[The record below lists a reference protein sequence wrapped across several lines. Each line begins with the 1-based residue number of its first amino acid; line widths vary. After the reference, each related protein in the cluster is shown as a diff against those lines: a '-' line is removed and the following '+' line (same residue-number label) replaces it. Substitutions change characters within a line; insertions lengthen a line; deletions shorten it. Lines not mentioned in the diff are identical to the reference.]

1 MQIRFIAPR
10 RPRKTRRTYPKSYRM
25 CPLLGERKIPNNARI
40 ELWLLGAERRLV
52 ARATNRSGER
62 VEFDAFDNTDALD
75 AVVCA
80 IGEGLYRL
88 IARDRRG
95 RIRARRDFE
104 AARRLAPERDRR
116 RYEPR
121 TEAERMAAEL
131 EATKARLAEAEEERD
146 AAREAAAMLKAAVVE
161 RDGQIEALED
171 AVDAY
176 QKRLAM
182 VRRLH
187 ARRDVEL
194 RCDDEVDAGDGLA
207 DGAWPDTGD
216 VLDETWP
223 DENGSPVAEVGAVGG
238 ARRTRRSR
246 GVLAPAP
253 RAPAPV
259 TSPESAARTFHRGM
273 VGATKM
279 IKALNAGLDAAEAH
293 QRSRSGGGPTSSSA
307 GDGS

>member
-10 RPRKTRRTYPKSYRM
+10 RPRKTRRKYPKSYRTS
-25 CPLLGERKIPNNARI
+25 PLLGERKVPSDTRI
-40 ELWLLGAERRLV
+40 ELWLLDAERHLV

-62 VEFDAFDNTDALD
+62 VEFDAFDDTDALEA
-75 AVVCA
+75 AVCVV
-80 IGEGLYRL
+80 GEGLYRL

-104 AARRLAPERDRR
+104 AARRLTSERDHR
-116 RYEPR
+116 RYQPR

-131 EATKARLAEAEEERD
+131 EVTKARLADAEEARD
-146 AAREAAAMLKAAVVE
+146 AARQEAAALKAAVIE
-161 RDGQIEALED
+161 RDVQIEALED
-171 AVDAY
+171 AVEAY

-216 VLDETWP
+216 VLDETRP

-238 ARRTRRSR
+238 ERRTRRSR
-246 GVLAPAP
+246 GVRAPAP
-253 RAPAPV
+253 RAPASV

-273 VGATKM
+273 DGATKM
-279 IKALNAGLDAAEAH
+279 LKALNAGLDAAEAH
-293 QRSRSGGGPTSSSA
+293 QRSRSGGGPTASSA